1 MKVRQLGLIGC
12 GLMGGSFALAL
23 RRAGL
28 VERIVGFSASERSRA
43 RALALGVIDAVADSA
58 AEAARGSDLVLL
70 AVPVGA
76 TQATLTMIAPE
87 LAEHA
92 LLMDVGSTKTD
103 VVAAAHACLGPRL
116 PCFVPA
122 HPITGKEVAGIEH
135 AEASLYDNCLT
146 ILTPIPSCGATQL
159 ANARALWAALG
170 CRVSE
175 LSPEAHDDAFAAVSH
190 LPHLLAFAY
199 VNGVV
204 DSPLG
209 TDYLSLAG
217 PGFRDF
223 SRIAASDPTVWR
235 DILLAN
241 RDSVLAH
248 AQAFAQALEQL
259 KAAMQAQDGA
269 ALQQLIEQARKTRSG
284 WTLGGIEQDL

>member
-1 MKVRQLGLIGC
+1 MKFRQLGLIGC
-12 GLMGGSFALAL
+12 GLMGGSFAMAL

-28 VERIVGFSASERSRA
+28 VERIVGFSASERTRA
-43 RALALGVIDAVADSA
+43 RAQALGVIDASAPSA
-58 AEAARGSDLVLL
+58 AEAARGADLVLL

-76 TQATLTMIAPE
+76 TLGTLLAIAPH
-87 LAEHA
+87 LAEDA

-103 VVAAAHACLGPRL
+103 VVAAALASLGPRL

-146 ILTPIPSCGATQL
+146 ILTPMPSCGTPQL
-159 ANARALWAALG
+159 ETARRVWAALG
-170 CRVSE
+170 CRVRE
-175 LSPEAHDDAFAAVSH
+175 LSPQDHDDAFAAVSH

-199 VNGVV
+199 VN
-204 DSPLG
+204 SLLG
-209 TDYLSLAG
+209 QARQADYLSLAG

-223 SRIAASDPTVWR
+223 SRIAASDPAVWR

-241 RDSVLAH
+241 RVDVLAH
-248 AQAFAQALEQL
+248 AQQFRQALQQL
-259 KAAMQAQDGA
+259 EASLQHEDGA
-269 ALQQLIEQARKTRSG
+269 ALQQLIEQARNSRSA
-284 WTLGGIEQDL
+284 WTLGGINQDL